1 MDYFLMDC
9 VNIIDQVYNKY
20 ENVMSEENRA
30 LGCGGWEKNRWN
42 KWLDLENGVI
52 KIYKNNR

>member
-30 LGCGGWEKNRWN
+30 LGCGGWEKNR
-42 KWLDLENGVI
+42 
-52 KIYKNNR
+52 